1 MTLLKTFFSFF
12 NLKDAFD
19 SLTVINHSP
28 PYWGSNAAAAADD
41 EESQDLCRFPQEEVR
56 LLVALLRK

>member
-28 PYWGSNAAAAADD
+28 PYWGSNAAAAI